1 MFVESVY
8 NVFLFALAVIGAG
21 RFGLWLMGR
30 HWHWVAKAIVLLL
43 VASVIW
49 GFLGQMTGGPQKTDL
64 RIVTEVLASAGTIF
78 SLEYLF
84 HRVHNGWARVG
95 LIVLAGIFLVVT
107 WKDSFDR
114 GVEAVSNVN
123 PKTIT
128 SGAVPIPSI
137 SRPTTA
143 PNRTQTVPT
152 KTNAQLCAED
162 PPRLPFSTCQKLGY

>member
-1 MFVESVY
+1 MFESLY
-8 NVFLFALAVIGAG
+8 NIILFVLAIVGAG
-21 RFGLWLMGR
+21 RFGLWLIGR
-30 HWHWVAKAIVLLL
+30 RWHWAMKAIVLLL
-43 VASVIW
+43 VTSVIW
-49 GFLGQMTGGPQKTDL
+49 GFVGQMTGGPQKTDL
-64 RIVTEVLASAGTIF
+64 RIVTEVLGSAGTIF

-84 HRVHNGWARVG
+84 HRIHNGWARFG

-137 SRPTTA
+137 SRSTTA
-143 PNRTQTVPT
+143 PNRTQTAPT
-152 KTNAQLCAED
+152 KTNAQLCAEG
-162 PPRLPFSTCQKLGY
+162 RLPFSTCQKYRY